1 MSIVSTKWLSKNHSK
16 VKILDSSWHMP
27 NLNRN
32 SLKEYNKEHIENAIF
47 FDMHDPTTL
56 NSQGPDIGTQYR
68 SEIFFINDKQKK
80 IAEEIKLIF
89 DKKYNGKVKTN
100 ISKEINYCKA
110 EDYHQK
116 YIQKRN

>member
-47 FDMHDPTTL
+47 FD
-56 NSQGPDIGTQYR
+56 I
-68 SEIFFINDKQKK
+68 DK
-80 IAEEIKLIF
+80 
-89 DKKYNGKVKTN
+89 N
-100 ISKEINYCKA
+100 
-110 EDYHQK
+110 
-116 YIQKRN
+116 